1 MLFKIMQRFLR
12 TFFDTFLSQLLV
24 VLIAHTPCLTAKQ
37 KSLPTAGSNL
47 HLHDRH
53 VRALIL
59 KSVWGVFSAAC
70 RMTNQKKSV
79 CHTHKY
85 IYYEAAPLPL
95 SLFHSVCELNYCN
108 QCEATKSIWVVQG
121 LRTPGRGGVWKV
133 VEVKQATSFEQ
144 LANYALQLLSQA
156 PGGVD
161 AALNDLQVKW
171 IITTANAKKQDE
183 VPLQGRMGEG
193 RQGVIPLKAYSYS
206 WHGSNC
212 QVSFVN

>member
-1 MLFKIMQRFLR
+1 M
-12 TFFDTFLSQLLV
+12 
-24 VLIAHTPCLTAKQ
+24 CE
-37 KSLPTAGSNL
+37 
-47 HLHDRH
+47 H

-59 KSVWGVFSAAC
+59 KSVWGVFCAASC

-85 IYYEAAPLPL
+85 IYYEAAPPL
-95 SLFHSVCELNYCN
+95 SLSVCAQLLQSVWSDKVYLSC
-108 QCEATKSIWVVQG
+108 AQG
-121 LRTPGRGGVWKV
+121 TGGGVGGVLKSCRSQTSDKFRTIGKLCASIV
-133 VEVKQATSFEQ
+133 VAG
-144 LANYALQLLSQA
+144 ALRS
-156 PGGVD
+156 VD

-183 VPLQGRMGEG
+183 VATPKGRVGG
-193 RQGVIPLKAYSYS
+193 CGSKAYSYS